1 MKTIALGI
9 CSSISIYKACEI
21 IRSFQKEK
29 YEIRVIMTANATKL
43 ISPRL
48 FSALTGRRVIV
59 DLFEDD
65 MPDEIAHVEL
75 AREVSLLL
83 VAPAT
88 ANIIG
93 KFASGIADDFLST
106 FHLAVKCPIL
116 MAPAM
121 NEAMYL
127 HEQTQ
132 SNIKKL
138 KEGGIQF
145 VEPEKG
151 YLACKDEGWGR
162 LASVDKIV
170 NTSFQLL
177 RKSQAFV
184 GKTFLITAGPTR
196 EYSDPVRYLSNPSSG
211 KMGYELAKEAL
222 QRGAEVI
229 LVTGPTHIFPP
240 PGARVKRV
248 QTAEEMEREVSRY
261 FPKADA
267 LVMAAA
273 VSDFRFSAVSSQ
285 KIKKQDKPQTIHLV
299 RTPDILQKFGK
310 KKGKRILVGFAAE
323 TEKVKENALNKAI
336 QKNLDMIVANDVTK
350 KGSGFGSDYNQ
361 VTILFP
367 DGRSIQSG
375 KRTKSEISAMVMDM
389 IEEKIGKGSGQ
400 NPG

>member
-1 MKTIALGI
+1 MKKIALGI

-21 IRSFQKEK
+21 IRSFQKEN
-29 YEIRVIMTANATKL
+29 YEVQVIMTANATRL

-65 MPDEIAHVEL
+65 IPDEIAHVEL
-75 AREVSLLL
+75 AGEVSLLL

-88 ANIIG
+88 ANMIG

-116 MAPAM
+116 IAPAM

-127 HEQTQ
+127 HKQTQ

-138 KEGGIQF
+138 KEMRIRF

-151 YLACKDEGWGR
+151 YLACKNEGWGR
-162 LASVDKIV
+162 LASVEKIV
-170 NTSFQLL
+170 AASLKLL
-177 RKSQAFV
+177 HKSQSFA

-211 KMGYELAKEAL
+211 KMGYELAGEAL

-229 LVTGPTHIFPP
+229 LVSGPTHIIPP
-240 PGARVKRV
+240 PGARVRWV
-248 QTAEEMEREVSRY
+248 QTAEEMEQEVGRH
-261 FPKADA
+261 FPKADV
-267 LVMAAA
+267 LIMAAA
-273 VSDFRFSAVSSQ
+273 VADYKFSTVSSQ
-285 KIKKQDKPQTIHLV
+285 KIKKKKKSQTIHLV
-299 RTPDILQKFGK
+299 QTPDILQKFGK

-323 TEKVKENALNKAI
+323 TERVKENALKKAI
-336 QKNLDMIVANDVTK
+336 QKNLDMIVANDITK

-361 VTILFP
+361 VTLVFP
-367 DGRSIQSG
+367 DGKSIRSS
-375 KRTKSEISAMVMDM
+375 KRTKSEISAKIMDV
-389 IEEKIGKGSGQ
+389 IEEKIGKGSL
-400 NPG
+400 

>member
-1 MKTIALGI
+1 MKKIALGI

-21 IRSFQKEK
+21 IRSFHKEN
-29 YEIRVIMTANATKL
+29 YEVRVIMTANATRL

-59 DLFEDD
+59 GLFEDEI
-65 MPDEIAHVEL
+65 PDEIAHVEL
-75 AREVSLLL
+75 AREISLLL

-88 ANIIG
+88 ANMIG

-116 MAPAM
+116 IAPAM

-127 HEQTQ
+127 HKQTQ

-138 KEGGIQF
+138 KEMGMRF

-162 LASVDKIV
+162 LAPVEKIV
-170 NTSFQLL
+170 NMSLQLL
-177 RKSQAFV
+177 RKSQSFV

-211 KMGYELAKEAL
+211 KMGYELAGEAL

-229 LVTGPTHIFPP
+229 LVSGPTHIIPP
-240 PGARVKRV
+240 PGARVKWV
-248 QTAEEMEREVSRY
+248 QTAEEMEREVGRH
-261 FPKADA
+261 FPKADV
-267 LVMAAA
+267 LIMAAA
-273 VSDFRFSAVSSQ
+273 VADYKFSTVSSQ
-285 KIKKQDKPQTIHLV
+285 KIKKQKKSQTIHLV
-299 RTPDILQKFGK
+299 QTLDILQKFGK

-323 TEKVKENALNKAI
+323 TERIKENALKKAI
-336 QKNLDMIVANDVTK
+336 QKNLDMIVANDIKK

-361 VTILFP
+361 VTLVFP
-367 DGRSIQSG
+367 DGKSIRSS
-375 KRTKSEISAMVMDM
+375 KRTKSEISAKIMDV
-389 IEEKIGKGSGQ
+389 IEEKIDKGS
-400 NPG
+400 

>member
-1 MKTIALGI
+1 
-9 CSSISIYKACEI
+9 
-21 IRSFQKEK
+21 
-29 YEIRVIMTANATKL
+29 MTPNATKL

-48 FSALTGRRVIV
+48 FSALTGRKVIV

-65 MPDEIAHVEL
+65 IPDEIAHVEL
-75 AREVSLLL
+75 AKDISLLL

-88 ANIIG
+88 ANMIG

-106 FHLAVKCPIL
+106 FHLAVLCPIL
-116 MAPAM
+116 IAPAM

-127 HEQTQ
+127 HKQTQ
-132 SNIKKL
+132 ANISKL
-138 KEGGIQF
+138 KERGVQF

-170 NTSFQLL
+170 HTSFQLL
-177 RKSQAFV
+177 RKSQAFS

-211 KMGYELAKEAL
+211 KMGYELAREAL

-229 LVTGPTHIFPP
+229 LITGPTHIFPP
-240 PGARVKRV
+240 PGARLKRV
-248 QTAEEMEREVSRY
+248 QTAEEMEREVGRH

-273 VSDFRFSAVSSQ
+273 VADFRFSAVSSQ
-285 KIKKQDKPQTIHLV
+285 KIKKQSKPQTIHLV
-299 RTPDILQKFGK
+299 RTPDILLNFGK
-310 KKGKRILVGFAAE
+310 KKGKKILVGFAAE
-323 TEKVKENALNKAI
+323 TEKLKENALKKAI
-336 QKNLDMIVANDVTK
+336 QKNLDMIVANDITQ

-361 VTILFP
+361 VMLVFP
-367 DGRSIQSG
+367 DGRSIRSG
-375 KRTKSEISAMVMDM
+375 KKTKSEISAMIMDI
-389 IEEKIGKGSGQ
+389 IEEKIGKGS
-400 NPG
+400 

>member
-1 MKTIALGI
+1 MKKIALGI

-21 IRSFQKEK
+21 IRSFQKEN
-29 YEIRVIMTANATKL
+29 YEVQVIMTANATRL

-65 MPDEIAHVEL
+65 IPDEIAHVEL
-75 AREVSLLL
+75 AGEVSLLL

-88 ANIIG
+88 ANMIG

-116 MAPAM
+116 IAPAM

-127 HEQTQ
+127 HKQTQ

-138 KEGGIQF
+138 KEMLIRF

-151 YLACKDEGWGR
+151 YLACKNEGWGR
-162 LASVDKIV
+162 LASVEKIV
-170 NTSFQLL
+170 AASLKLL
-177 RKSQAFV
+177 HKSQSFA

-211 KMGYELAKEAL
+211 KMGYELAGEAL

-229 LVTGPTHIFPP
+229 LVSGPTHIIPP
-240 PGARVKRV
+240 PGARVRWV
-248 QTAEEMEREVSRY
+248 QTAEEMEQEVGRH
-261 FPKADA
+261 FPKADV
-267 LVMAAA
+267 LIMAAA
-273 VSDFRFSAVSSQ
+273 VADYKFSTVSSQ
-285 KIKKQDKPQTIHLV
+285 KIKKKKKSQTIHLV
-299 RTPDILQKFGK
+299 QTPDILQKFGK

-323 TEKVKENALNKAI
+323 TERVKENALKKAI
-336 QKNLDMIVANDVTK
+336 QKNLDMIVANDITK

-361 VTILFP
+361 VTLVFP
-367 DGRSIQSG
+367 DGKSIRSS
-375 KRTKSEISAMVMDM
+375 KRTKSEISAKIMDV
-389 IEEKIGKGSGQ
+389 IEEKIGKGSL
-400 NPG
+400 